1 MRKNSLLSFTL
12 KTGEDAFE
20 LFIGGGEAFAEG
32 FDEFG
37 GKAGE
42 RNHRVDVAVSA
53 LELCNNLFEFGEL
66 F

>member
-1 MRKNSLLSFTL
+1 MRKNSLLSFSL

-20 LFIGGGEAFAEG
+20 LFVGGGEAFAQG
-32 FDEFG
+32 FNQFSG
-37 GKAGE
+37 TACE
-42 RNHRVDVAVSA
+42 RNHRVDIAVSA